1 MSSIGAPETPALD
14 AAGVRIAIVASSWHE
29 NIMNSLIAGSSSY
42 LACAKAEVQV
52 FRVPGS
58 FELPLGAKLAFNQG
72 FDAVVALGLVLRG
85 DTPHF
90 DYVCDGVTSGLMQLM
105 LESNKPIGF
114 GVLTCD
120 TEAQALARSGLPG
133 SDSNKGIEAAHAA
146 LAMPLLKRKLS

>member
-42 LACAKAEVQV
+42 LAGAKAEVQV

-120 TEAQALARSGLPG
+120 TETQALARSGLPG

-146 LAMPLLKRKLS
+146 LAMTLLKRKLS

>member
-1 MSSIGAPETPALD
+1 
-14 AAGVRIAIVASSWHE
+14 
-29 NIMNSLIAGSSSY
+29 MNSLIAGSSSY
-42 LACAKAEVQV
+42 LADAKAEVQV

-120 TEAQALARSGLPG
+120 TETQALARSGLPG
-133 SDSNKGIEAAHAA
+133 SNSNKGTEAAHAA
-146 LAMPLLKRKLS
+146 LAMTLLKRKLS

>member
-42 LACAKAEVQV
+42 LASAKAEVQV

-114 GVLTCD
+114 GILTCD
-120 TEAQALARSGLPG
+120 TETQALARSGLPG

-146 LAMPLLKRKLS
+146 LAMTLLKRKLS

>member
-1 MSSIGAPETPALD
+1 MSSIGAPGTPVLE
-14 AAGVRIAIVASSWHE
+14 AAGFRIAIVASSWHE
-29 NIMNSLIAGSSSY
+29 QIMNSLIAGSSSY
-42 LACAKAEVQV
+42 LAAAKAEVQV

-120 TEAQALARSGLPG
+120 TETQALARSGLPG
-133 SDSNKGIEAAHAA
+133 SNSNKGTEAAHAA
-146 LAMPLLKRKLS
+146 LAMTLLKRKLS

>member
-1 MSSIGAPETPALD
+1 M
-14 AAGVRIAIVASSWHE
+14 
-29 NIMNSLIAGSSSY
+29 
-42 LACAKAEVQV
+42 
-52 FRVPGS
+52 
-58 FELPLGAKLAFNQG
+58 PLGAKLAFNQG

-120 TEAQALARSGLPG
+120 TETQALARSGLPG
-133 SDSNKGIEAAHAA
+133 SNSNKGTEAAYAA
-146 LAMPLLKRKLS
+146 LAMTLLKRKLS

>member
-1 MSSIGAPETPALD
+1 MSSVGAPKTPALD
-14 AAGVRIAIVASSWHE
+14 AAGLRIAIVASSWHDHV
-29 NIMNSLIAGSSSY
+29 MNSLISGSSSY
-42 LACAKAEVQV
+42 LSKAQAELEV

-58 FELPLGAKLAFNQG
+58 FELPLGAKLAFKQG

-90 DYVCDGVTSGLMQLM
+90 DYVCAGVTSGLMQLM

-146 LAMPLLKRKLS
+146 LAMALLKRELN